1 LLEKLASGEAVAARA
16 PAATGPAAAE
26 PAPMLQASSAPP
38 QPQPAPPA
46 TPNAPPT
53 FRDLVESLATGGK
66 PYLAQQ
72 LHDYCGLVR
81 YVPPQLVLR
90 PTKPLSGDFIR
101 DLAAALKALTGATWQ
116 VEASDVRAEPTL
128 LEQEQ
133 MAAENVRQSVL
144 DSPMVKAALE
154 AFPDAELAGYT
165 LDDQRSA

>member
-1 LLEKLASGEAVAARA
+1 
-16 PAATGPAAAE
+16 
-26 PAPMLQASSAPP
+26 
-38 QPQPAPPA
+38 
-46 TPNAPPT
+46 
-53 FRDLVESLATGGK
+53 
-66 PYLAQQ
+66 
-72 LHDYCGLVR
+72 
-81 YVPPQLVLR
+81 
-90 PTKPLSGDFIR
+90 
-101 DLAAALKALTGATWQ
+101 LAAALKALTGATWQ